1 MRDFLLAHRNDY
13 ESAIAGFRWPAVE
26 KFNWALDWFDPIG
39 RSEKA
44 NQKALWVVRE
54 DDTETVLSFR
64 ELSERSSQIANHFQN
79 LGMNR
84 GERILLMLGNVPQLW
99 ESTLAA
105 MKVGAVIVPTTTLLT
120 SGEIADRIGR
130 GGIRYVISSAENA
143 YKFVD
148 FTKRCT
154 CISVGEAVKQ
164 WHKYEDG
171 YSCSSHFEPRGE
183 TKGSDPLQ
191 LYFTSGTTTK
201 PKLVMHSHMSYPV
214 GHLST
219 MYWLGLQPGDIH
231 LNLSSPG
238 WAKHAW
244 SSFFA
249 PWNADATIFVFN
261 QVRFN
266 PSRLLDVLSRYKIT
280 SFCAPPTVWRTLIK
294 EDLANWSVQL
304 REAASAGEPLNPE
317 VIDRV
322 RTAWNITIRDGYG
335 QTETTALVGNPPGQL
350 LKVGSMGRPL
360 PGFEIVLLDS
370 EGHEAA
376 EGEVSLRLEPRP
388 VGLMSG
394 YYSEEDNVVPL
405 EGRFYR
411 TGDIA
416 VRTTDGYLTFIGRAD
431 DVFKSSD
438 YRISPFE
445 LESALVQHPDVMECA
460 VVPAP
465 DDIRLSVPKAFVTLR
480 PNIQPSREI
489 ALSIFRHIRATL
501 APFKRIRRIE
511 FAELPKTVS
520 GKIRRG
526 ELRQSE
532 MSKSGVTSKAA
543 LEFREDEFPEL
554 R

>member
-64 ELSERSSQIANHFQN
+64 ELSERSSQVANHFRN

-99 ESTLAA
+99 ESMLAA

-120 SGEIADRIGR
+120 PGEIADRIGR

-143 YKFVD
+143 NKFAD
-148 FTKRCT
+148 FIERCT
-154 CISVGEAVKQ
+154 CISVGGVVKQ
-164 WHKYEDG
+164 WHEYEDG
-171 YSCSSHFEPRGE
+171 YSCSSHFEPQRE

-201 PKLVMHSHMSYPV
+201 PKLVMHSHLSYPV

-219 MYWLGLQPGDIH
+219 MFWLGLQPGDIH
-231 LNLSSPG
+231 LNVSSPG
-238 WAKHAW
+238 WAKHSW

-249 PWNADATIFVFN
+249 PWNAEATIFVFN
-261 QVRFN
+261 QIRFKA
-266 PSRLLDVLSRYKIT
+266 SRLLDVLSRYKIT

-294 EDLANWSVQL
+294 EDLANWNVRL

-322 RTAWNITIRDGYG
+322 RSTWNITIRDGYG
-335 QTETTALVGNPPGQL
+335 QTETTALVGNSPGQF

-360 PGFEIVLLDS
+360 PGYEIVLLDS

-376 EGEVSLRLEPRP
+376 EGEISLRLEPRP
-388 VGLMSG
+388 IGLMSG
-394 YYSEEDNVVPL
+394 YYTEEDDILPL
-405 EGRFYR
+405 EGKVYR
-411 TGDIA
+411 TGDIG
-416 VRTTDGYLTFIGRAD
+416 VRGTDGYLTFIGRAD

-465 DDIRLSVPKAFVTLR
+465 DAIRLSVPKAFVTLR

-511 FAELPKTVS
+511 FADLPKTVS

-532 MSKSGVTSKAA
+532 MSKSVATSENG

>member
-143 YKFVD
+143 HKFVE
-148 FTKRCT
+148 FIKRCT
-154 CISVGEAVKQ
+154 CISVGGAVEQ
-164 WHKYEDG
+164 WQKYEDG

-201 PKLVMHSHMSYPV
+201 PKLVMHSHMSYPI

-317 VIDRV
+317 VIDSV

-370 EGHEAA
+370 EGHEAT

-394 YYSEEDNVVPL
+394 YYTEEDNIVPL

>member
-1 MRDFLLAHRNDY
+1 
-13 ESAIAGFRWPAVE
+13 
-26 KFNWALDWFDPIG
+26 
-39 RSEKA
+39 
-44 NQKALWVVRE
+44 
-54 DDTETVLSFR
+54 
-64 ELSERSSQIANHFQN
+64 
-79 LGMNR
+79 
-84 GERILLMLGNVPQLW
+84 
-99 ESTLAA
+99 
-105 MKVGAVIVPTTTLLT
+105 
-120 SGEIADRIGR
+120 
-130 GGIRYVISSAENA
+130 
-143 YKFVD
+143 
-148 FTKRCT
+148 
-154 CISVGEAVKQ
+154 
-164 WHKYEDG
+164 
-171 YSCSSHFEPRGE
+171 
-183 TKGSDPLQ
+183 
-191 LYFTSGTTTK
+191 
-201 PKLVMHSHMSYPV
+201 
-214 GHLST
+214 

-317 VIDRV
+317 VIDSV

-370 EGHEAA
+370 EGHEAT

-394 YYSEEDNVVPL
+394 YYTEEDNIVPL